1 MDPIEGEEELLH
13 TAVEAVLQSCGTGRE
28 SLIPVLQGVQGRL
41 GYLPRLAME
50 RIAEAMQ
57 LPEVEVFGVGTF
69 YNQFRLNPPGKHQVK
84 VCMGTACHMMGG
96 HIILES
102 FERRLSIHEGETT
115 PDREYSLERV
125 ACVGCCA
132 LAPVVVVDEKVE
144 ARVSPIRVDGI
155 LLTFEIENKEQE
167 AEQQREAG
175 QQETGQQ
182 ETGQERE
189 EGRQQ

>member
-1 MDPIEGEEELLH
+1 MRAMDLIEGEEELIH
-13 TAVEAVLQSCGTGRE
+13 TAGGAVLQSCGTGRE
-28 SLIPVLQGVQGRL
+28 SLIPVLQGVQDRL
-41 GYLPRLAME
+41 GYLPRLAMQ
-50 RIAEAMQ
+50 RIAGDMQ

-69 YNQFRLNPPGKHQVK
+69 YNQFRLNPPGKHRVE
-84 VCMGTACHMMGG
+84 VCLGTACHMMGG

-144 ARVSPIRVDGI
+144 AKVSPIRVDGI
-155 LLTFEIENKEQE
+155 LLTFEIEKKEQETEQQRE
-167 AEQQREAG
+167 AEQQRE
-175 QQETGQQ
+175 
-182 ETGQERE
+182 
-189 EGRQQ
+189 EGREA